1 MNKQETIEY
10 FNKKFSEIP
19 KELFPKIK
27 EIFDRDITAK
37 SNLYNIK
44 TLIEK
49 QGLNEWAY
57 PYHFTVGMAI
67 RNDLRNNGIT
77 DDLFP
82 DQNLDDYYVP
92 MLEWWA
98 GYRTLPLTESE

>member
-1 MNKQETIEY
+1 
-10 FNKKFSEIP
+10 
-19 KELFPKIK
+19 
-27 EIFDRDITAK
+27 
-37 SNLYNIK
+37 LYNIK

-49 QGLNEWAY
+49 QGLNEWAF

-67 RNDLRNNGIT
+67 RNDLRENGIT

-82 DQNLDDYYVP
+82 DGNLDDYYVP

-98 GYRTLPLTESE
+98 GYR